1 MQTIFSAHITHKSAG
16 LEQME
21 AIGGQEPLEMLRS
34 IKALDGVKE
43 CALLKTCNRVEIY
56 TVTEE
61 YETSRK
67 RLEEYVNGFI
77 PFNNQENLVQFLT
90 NMDSVRHLLRVSS
103 GLESMIIGE
112 DQIQMQVKESFDR
125 ALHEKCLGPVL
136 SLVFRKSISVGKKVR
151 AETGVNKGCV
161 SVGSAAV
168 ELAESKLGSLQGKN
182 VLVIGAGEMATLIA
196 KHLIGKGPETVFV
209 SNRTYSRAVEL
220 AWALNGKAVRFDAL
234 EHFLAR
240 SDVVIVAT
248 SASHMVLEKRHLAAA
263 MDLREQGR
271 PMLVID
277 VSFPRNVALDIQEV
291 PGVQFFD
298 IDGLRGVA
306 EENLMRRKSEIRN
319 AERIISDELDLLNTS
334 LEEMRAGLMLSRLYR
349 KFNDIRERE
358 VVKASHRL
366 AAGEDA
372 QEVIDD
378 FARSLMKRFL
388 ADPTEVIKGATR
400 QGDHHLLDITKELFK
415 IEGEEGVS
423 GEQTEEIAEECHGSG
438 DGP

>member
-1 MQTIFSAHITHKSAG
+1 MQTILSAHITHKSVG
-16 LEQME
+16 LDQME
-21 AIGGQEPLEMLRS
+21 AIGAQEPIEMLRS
-34 IKALDGVKE
+34 IKALEGVKE

-61 YETSRK
+61 YETTRK
-67 RLEEYVNGFI
+67 KLEDYVNGFI
-77 PFNNQENLVQFLT
+77 PFNKQENLVQFLT

-125 ALHEKCLGPVL
+125 ALNEKFLGPVL

-151 AETGVNKGCV
+151 SETGVNKGCV

-168 ELAESKLGSLQGKN
+168 ELAESKLGSLKGRN
-182 VLVIGAGEMATLIA
+182 VLVIGAGEIATLIA

-234 EHFLAR
+234 GHFLFR

-248 SASHMVLEKRHLAAA
+248 SASHMVLEKRHLKSV
-263 MDLREQGR
+263 METRRQSS
-271 PMLVID
+271 MIIID
-277 VSFPRNVALDIQEV
+277 VSFPRNVATDIQDI
-291 PGVQFFD
+291 PGVQLYD

-306 EENLMRRKSEIRN
+306 EENVLRRKSEMRN
-319 AERIISDELDLLNTS
+319 AERIISDELDLLNRS
-334 LEEMRAGLMLSRLYR
+334 LDEMRAGIMLSRLYR

-358 VVKASHRL
+358 VSKASHRL
-366 AAGEDA
+366 VSGEEA
-372 QEVIDD
+372 KEVIED
-378 FARSLMKRFL
+378 FARSLMNRFL
-388 ADPTEVIKGATR
+388 ADPTEVIKSATR
-400 QGDHHLLDITKELFK
+400 QGDDRLLDITRELFK
-415 IEGEEGVS
+415 IEGDENVS
-423 GEQTEEIAEECHGSG
+423 GEQIEEIADECQGSG
-438 DGP
+438 DGL

>member
-1 MQTIFSAHITHKSAG
+1 VQTIFSAHISHKSAG
-16 LEQME
+16 LDQME
-21 AIGGQEPLEMLRS
+21 AIGGQEPIEMLRT
-34 IKALDGVKE
+34 IKALEGVKE

-61 YETSRK
+61 YESTRK
-67 RLEEYVNGFI
+67 KVEEYVNGFI
-77 PFNNQENLVQFLT
+77 PFNNQENLVQFLI

-112 DQIQMQVKESFDR
+112 DQIQMQVKESFDM
-125 ALHEKCLGPVL
+125 ALREKCLGPVL
-136 SLVFRKSISVGKKVR
+136 SLVLRKSISVGKKVR
-151 AETGVNKGCV
+151 TETGVNKGCV

-168 ELAESKLGSLQGKN
+168 ELAESKLGSLRSKN

-234 EHFLAR
+234 SHFLAQ
-240 SDVVIVAT
+240 SDVVLVAT
-248 SASHMVLEKRHLAAA
+248 SASHMVLEKRHLEAA
-263 MDLREQGR
+263 MALRDQKG

-277 VSFPRNVALDIQEV
+277 VSFPRNVSTDIQDV
-291 PGVQFFD
+291 PGVQLYD

-306 EENLMRRKSEIRN
+306 EENIMRRKSEIRN
-319 AERIISDELDLLNTS
+319 AEKIISEELDLLDRS
-334 LEEMRAGLMLSRLYR
+334 LEEMRAGMMLSRLYR

-358 VVKASHRL
+358 VLKASHRL
-366 AAGEDA
+366 ASGEDA

-400 QGDHHLLDITKELFK
+400 NGDDRLLDITKELFK
-415 IEGEEGVS
+415 IEGDEGVS
-423 GEQTEEIAEECHGSG
+423 GEQTEEIAYECHGAG
-438 DGP
+438 DGS

>member
-16 LEQME
+16 LDQME
-21 AIGGQEPLEMLRS
+21 AIGGQEPVKMLCDL
-34 IKALDGVKE
+34 KALDGVKE
-43 CALLKTCNRVEIY
+43 CAILKTCNRVEIY

-61 YETSRK
+61 YETTRK
-67 RLEEYVNGFI
+67 NVEEYVNGFI

-90 NMDSVRHLLRVSS
+90 NMDSVKHLLRVSS

-112 DQIQMQVKESFDR
+112 DQIQMQVKESFEL
-125 ALHEKCLGPVL
+125 ALREKCLGPVL
-136 SLVFRKSISVGKKVR
+136 SLAFRKSISVGKKVR
-151 AETGVNKGCV
+151 TETGVNKGCV

-168 ELAESKLGSLQGKN
+168 ELAESKLKSLQGKN

-234 EHFLAR
+234 NHFLAR
-240 SDVVIVAT
+240 SDVVLVAT
-248 SASHMVLEKRHLAAA
+248 SASHMVLEKRHLEAA
-263 MDLREQGR
+263 MALRVQKG

-277 VSFPRNVALDIQEV
+277 VSFPRNVALDIQGV
-291 PGVQFFD
+291 PDVQLYD
-298 IDGLRGVA
+298 IDGLRDVA
-306 EENLMRRKSEIRN
+306 EENILRRKSEMRN
-319 AERIISDELDLLNTS
+319 AERIISEELDLLNRS
-334 LEEMRAGLMLSRLYR
+334 LEEMRAGIMLSRLYR

-358 VVKASHRL
+358 VAKASNRL
-366 AAGEDA
+366 ASGEDA
-372 QEVIDD
+372 NQVIDD

-388 ADPTEVIKGATR
+388 ADPTGVIKDATR
-400 QGDHHLLDITKELFK
+400 QGDERLLDITKELFK
-415 IEGEEGVS
+415 IEGDGYVS
-423 GEQTEEIAEECHGSG
+423 GEQTEEIADECHGTG

>member
-16 LEQME
+16 LDQME
-21 AIGGQEPLEMLRS
+21 AIGGQEPVEMLHD
-34 IKALDGVKE
+34 IMALEGVKE

-61 YETSRK
+61 YGTTRK
-67 RLEEYVNGFI
+67 KVEEYINGFI
-77 PFNNQENLVQFLT
+77 PFNNHENLVQFLT

-151 AETGVNKGCV
+151 TETGVNKGCV
-161 SVGSAAV
+161 SIGSAAV
-168 ELAESKLGSLQGKN
+168 EMAESKLGSLKNKN

-220 AWALNGKAVRFDAL
+220 AWALNGKAIRFDAL
-234 EHFLAR
+234 NHFLAQ
-240 SDVVIVAT
+240 SDVVLVAT
-248 SASHMVLEKRHLAAA
+248 SASHMVLEKRHLESA
-263 MDLREQGR
+263 MSLREQKG

-277 VSFPRNVALDIQEV
+277 VSFPRNVSLDIQEV
-291 PGVQFFD
+291 PDVQLYD
-298 IDGLRGVA
+298 IDGLRDVA
-306 EENLMRRKSEIRN
+306 QENVMRRKSEMRS
-319 AERIISDELDLLNTS
+319 AERIISEELDLLDRS

-349 KFNDIRERE
+349 KFNEIRERE
-358 VVKASHRL
+358 VIKASNRL
-366 AAGEDA
+366 ASGEDA
-372 QEVIDD
+372 HEVIDD
-378 FARSLMKRFL
+378 FARSLMNRFL
-388 ADPTEVIKGATR
+388 ADPTEVIKCATR
-400 QGDHHLLDITKELFK
+400 NGDDRLLDTTMELFK
-415 IEGEEGVS
+415 IEGDVGVS
-423 GEQTEEIAEECHGSG
+423 GVQTEKIADECHGSG

>member
-16 LEQME
+16 LDQMQ
-21 AIGGQEPLEMLRS
+21 AIGGQEPLEMLRDIRS
-34 IKALDGVKE
+34 LAGVKE

-61 YETSRK
+61 YETTRK
-67 RLEEYVNGFI
+67 KVEEYVNGFI

-90 NMDSVRHLLRVSS
+90 NMDSVKHLLRVSS

-112 DQIQMQVKESFDR
+112 DQIQMQVKESYDR
-125 ALHEKCLGPVL
+125 AMHEKCLGPVL
-136 SLVFRKSISVGKKVR
+136 SLVLRKSISVGKKVR
-151 AETGVNKGCV
+151 TETGVNKGCV

-234 EHFLAR
+234 SIFLAR
-240 SDVVIVAT
+240 SDVVLVAT
-248 SASHMVLEKRHLAAA
+248 SATHLVLEKHHLESA
-263 MDLREQGR
+263 MALREQDR

-277 VSFPRNVALDIQEV
+277 VSFPRNVALDIQEL
-291 PGVQFFD
+291 PGVKLFD

-306 EENLMRRKSEIRN
+306 EENILRRKGEIRN
-319 AERIISDELDLLNTS
+319 AENIIADELGLLDRS
-334 LEEMRAGLMLSRLYR
+334 LDEMRAGIMLSRLYR
-349 KFNDIRERE
+349 KFNEIRERE
-358 VVKASHRL
+358 VAKASNRL
-366 AAGEDA
+366 ASGEDA
-372 QEVIDD
+372 HEVIDD
-378 FARSLMKRFL
+378 FARSLMNRFL
-388 ADPTEVIKGATR
+388 ADPTEVIKCATR
-400 QGDHHLLDITKELFK
+400 EGDDRLLATTKELFK
-415 IEGEEGVS
+415 IEGDEGVS
-423 GEQTEEIAEECHGSG
+423 GEQTEEIAEECHSAG